1 MAELWVVRAQNY
13 GAEPKIKSRLSEDE
27 AEMWRQRFNTQ
38 NYEVVAMMR
47 DVRNSRYE
55 NA

>member
-1 MAELWVVRAQNY
+1 MVELWVVRAQNY
-13 GAEPKIKSRLSEDE
+13 GTEPKIKPRLSEEE

-38 NYEVVAMMR
+38 NYQIVAKMR